1 MIKIFLEGIGCVTL
15 QQLQTLLNTI
25 QEETDSNKPLTWIVE
40 FNNNGYGD
48 SDMIVNQAT
57 DNLTTRIPFKLK

>member
-25 QEETDSNKPLTWIVE
+25 QEETDSNKPLTWIV
-40 FNNNGYGD
+40 
-48 SDMIVNQAT
+48 NQAT
-57 DNLTTRIPFKLK
+57 INTTTRIPFKLK